1 MITSLNNSLI
11 LLRIRS
17 LDVQLC
23 YSDLT
28 HVRLRQCP
36 QRTFNGAS
44 PSRGQMR
51 LGPNTI
57 DRDPLA
63 RPLIHL
69 LYCDR
74 YFGPDFIVK
83 TVVVD
88 VEFCVRICGARGA
101 EGNADE
107 VFAEDRTE
115 DRGPEGA
122 VVGED
127 LVDDVLC
134 IPSESTLSHRTLGGS
149 YEPMTLCGPYSVP
162 RE

>member
-11 LLRIRS
+11 VLRIRT
-17 LDVQLC
+17 LNVQLC
-23 YSDLT
+23 NRDLC
-28 HVRLRQCP
+28 HVRLCQCP
-36 QRTFNGAS
+36 QRTFNTAR
-44 PSRGQMR
+44 PSSGQMR

-69 LYCDR
+69 LHRDR
-74 YFGPDFIVK
+74 YFGPVLTVE

-88 VEFCVRICGARGA
+88 VEFCVRVGSARGA

-115 DRGPEGA
+115 D
-122 VVGED
+122 
-127 LVDDVLC
+127 
-134 IPSESTLSHRTLGGS
+134 
-149 YEPMTLCGPYSVP
+149 
-162 RE
+162 